1 MDNIL
6 TVFISVIIFRI
17 RIRIGYSTDIGYGSD
32 IERISDTDRI
42 SDGYIYKYGY
52 ISDIK

>member
-1 MDNIL
+1 MDS
-6 TVFISVIIFRI
+6 F
-17 RIRIGYSTDIGYGSD
+17 GYEYGSD
-32 IERISDTDRI
+32 IQRISDGDRI